1 MCKIIHNMHIVGPF
15 AVHFL
20 CKTMH
25 CMLRMRYVMI
35 LLNRLF
41 VADYSSLE
49 TISLVPG
56 NVLYAPQVRPKAI
69 FIQKVSWQG
78 DPWDWLHPVPKIYS
92 KAPFPQY
99 CFTGSVWKD
108 PGGRSECPG
117 NPPLF
122 PKGPTSPTPGEPS
135 EPGLV
140 TICSILYLFL
150 KIPTPHYSFFS
161 GYPIF
166 PEALCLDA
174 RKITFAPYK
183 L

>member
-1 MCKIIHNMHIVGPF
+1 
-15 AVHFL
+15 
-20 CKTMH
+20 MH

-41 VADYSSLE
+41 VADYSSLD

-56 NVLYAPQVRPKAI
+56 LALYAPQVRPKAV
-69 FIQKVSWQG
+69 FIQKVIVLSWQG
-78 DPWDWLHPVPKIYS
+78 DPWDWLHPVPRIYS
-92 KAPFPQY
+92 KAPFPHY

-108 PGGRSECPG
+108 GDRWRSECPG

-122 PKGPTSPTPGEPS
+122 LKGPTSPIPGEPS

-140 TICSILYLFL
+140 TICSILYLIL
-150 KIPTPHYSFFS
+150 KIAAPHYSCFS
-161 GYPIF
+161 GYPRF

-174 RKITFAPYK
+174 RKNTFAPYK

>member
-1 MCKIIHNMHIVGPF
+1 
-15 AVHFL
+15 
-20 CKTMH
+20 MH
-25 CMLRMRYVMI
+25 CMLRMQYVMI

-41 VADYSSLE
+41 VADYSSLD

-56 NVLYAPQVRPKAI
+56 LALYAPQVRPKAV
-69 FIQKVSWQG
+69 FIQKVIFLSWQG
-78 DPWDWLHPVPKIYS
+78 DPWDWLHPVPRIYLLLKS
-92 KAPFPQY
+92 VRPLPTKGLAIHFKAPFPHY

-108 PGGRSECPG
+108 HRWRSECPG

-122 PKGPTSPTPGEPS
+122 LKGPTSPIPGEPS

-140 TICSILYLFL
+140 TICSILYLIL
-150 KIPTPHYSFFS
+150 KIAAPHYSCFS
-161 GYPIF
+161 GYPRF

-174 RKITFAPYK
+174 RKNTFAPYK